1 MAAALDNLAI
11 RLAESGRV
19 PDAVVRAGIRRIVAD
34 RARHTREADFEAR
47 AAQKRSF
54 LEGLAKGP
62 IALATEHANA
72 QHYELPPAFFE
83 AVLGPRLKY
92 SCALFE
98 PGATSLADA
107 EDRMLA
113 ATCER
118 AAVGDGMEVLDL
130 GCGWGSLSLWIAE
143 HYPDARVVGVSNSKP
158 QREFILRRAA
168 ARGLTNV
175 EVETADVNHFEAERR
190 FDRVVSVEMFEHVRN
205 HAALLGRV
213 ADWLTPEGRLFV
225 HHFCHREAAYP
236 YETDGSRDWMGRY
249 FFTGGI
255 MPSEDL
261 LLHHQRDLEVEAQW
275 RVAGSHYQQTSNA
288 WLERMDRRDDR
299 VTRALAEAYGKGAVD
314 PWRQRWRMFFMAC
327 AELFGWDGGEEW
339 FVTHVRMA
347 PRAGACT

>member
-1 MAAALDNLAI
+1 MPAALDALAI

-19 PDAVVRAGIRRIVAD
+19 PDAAVRAGIRRIVAD
-34 RARHTREADFEAR
+34 RARETRAPDFETRLAR
-47 AAQKRSF
+47 KRAF
-54 LEGLAKGP
+54 LEGLRDGP
-62 IALATEHANA
+62 IARATDRANE

-92 SCALFE
+92 SCALFDA
-98 PGATSLADA
+98 GVRSLDEA
-107 EDRMLA
+107 EERMLA
-113 ATCER
+113 TTCAR
-118 AAVGDGMEVLDL
+118 AGLTDGMRVLDL

-143 HYPDARVVGVSNSKP
+143 RFPASRVLGVSNSKP
-158 QREFILRRAA
+158 QREFILGRAA

-175 EVETADVNHFEAERR
+175 EVVTADVNAFDPERR
-190 FDRVVSVEMFEHVRN
+190 FDRVVSVEMFEHVQN
-205 HAALLGRV
+205 HAALLARV
-213 ADWLTPEGRLFV
+213 AGWLTPEGRLFV

-275 RVAGSHYQQTSNA
+275 RVSGRHYEKTSNA
-288 WLERMDRRDDR
+288 WLARQDASRDA
-299 VTRALAEAYGKGAVD
+299 VTAALVEAYGRDEAEA
-314 PWRQRWRMFFMAC
+314 WRQRWRMFFMAC
-327 AELFGWDGGEEW
+327 AELFGFRGGDEW

-347 PRAGACT
+347 PRSGGAR

>member
-1 MAAALDNLAI
+1 METRLDALAI
-11 RLAESGRV
+11 RLAESGRI
-19 PDAVVRAGIRRIVAD
+19 PDALVRTGIRRIVAD
-34 RARHTREADFEAR
+34 RARQARMADLETRG
-47 AAQKRSF
+47 AQKQAF
-54 LEGLAKGP
+54 LEGLRSGP
-62 IALATEHANA
+62 IALAPERANA

-98 PGATSLADA
+98 PGAESLAEA

-113 ATCER
+113 ATCAR
-118 AAVGDGMEVLDL
+118 AGLADGMQVLDL

-143 HYPDARVVGVSNSKP
+143 HYPHSRVVGVSHSKP

-168 ARGLTNV
+168 ARGLSNV
-175 EVETADVNHFEAERR
+175 AVETADVNDFDPGRR

-205 HAALLGRV
+205 HAALLGRI

-236 YETDGSRDWMGRY
+236 YETDGSRDWMGRT

-275 RVAGSHYQQTSNA
+275 RVAGGHYQQTSNA
-288 WLERMDRRDDR
+288 WLERLDRRDTR
-299 VTRALAEAYGKGAVD
+299 VTPALAEAYGPDAVD
-314 PWRQRWRMFFMAC
+314 LWRQRWRMFFMAC
-327 AELFGWDGGEEW
+327 AELFGWNHGEEW

-347 PRAGACT
+347 PRAGAGG